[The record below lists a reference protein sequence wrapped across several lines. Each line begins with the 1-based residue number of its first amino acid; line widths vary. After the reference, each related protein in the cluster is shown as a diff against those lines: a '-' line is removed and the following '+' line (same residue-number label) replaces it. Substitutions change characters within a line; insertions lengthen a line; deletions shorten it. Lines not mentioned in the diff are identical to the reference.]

1 MKRKKRTQNQKV
13 KSRSYNAFHVAQKTK
28 INLFMSYKEG
38 HLNQEEIEEIMK
50 ECHKVKWSQNKKGTK
65 MT

>member
-1 MKRKKRTQNQKV
+1 M
-13 KSRSYNAFHVAQKTK
+13 AQKTK

-50 ECHKVKWSQNKKGTK
+50 ECHKVKWSQNKKGNK